1 MTYRSIQN
9 SFITILCILI
19 AGISVPSYAQ
29 DGTDS
34 LRKQMERAEDEAN
47 RQSRNEEYENKFEET
62 DSPILVE
69 LFTTTDCSEC
79 VYADRMLYDASKDK
93 RVIPLS
99 CRIVDLSE
107 LEGGESNSNTAGS
120 TKSKDGPI
128 DPCVFRQWTYQT
140 GPGNKDTSLSFPTFV
155 FNGFDQIKSGTI
167 SRFDTVLNSY
177 HFAYK
182 NRILEVFM
190 QWKDKD
196 TITVHLPRD
205 PKTEKS
211 SINASVW
218 IIRYKDMEVQRVDSG
233 INKGRVLR
241 FSNIIQNIRHIAK
254 WHGHTRS
261 IDVDVPAPTGGKD
274 RGGFVIVVQQMMGQ
288 PVLAAGKLVDYP
300 HPNDEAQAKA
310 RKEKARDVA
319 AERAKTPQTAPSAT
333 VQPVAPAPKP

>member
-9 SFITILCILI
+9 SFITILCVLI
-19 AGISVPSYAQ
+19 AGVSAPSHAQ
-29 DGTDS
+29 DQPNS
-34 LRKQMERAEDEAN
+34 LRKMMERAEDEAN
-47 RQSRNEEYENKFEET
+47 RQSRDEEYQNKVLET

-107 LEGGESNSNTAGS
+107 LESDEQTS
-120 TKSKDGPI
+120 TGVSKGGPI

-140 GPGNKDTSLSFPTFV
+140 GTSGNKDVELNFPTFV
-155 FNGFDQIKSGTI
+155 FNGFDKIRSGTI

-205 PKTEKS
+205 PKTEES

-233 INKGRVLR
+233 VNKGRVLR
-241 FSNIIQNIRHIAK
+241 FSNIIQDIRHIAK

-261 IDVDVPAPTGGKD
+261 IDVDVPAPEGGKD
-274 RGGFVIVVQQMMGQ
+274 RGGFVIVVQQMMGE

-300 HPNDEAQAKA
+300 HPNDEAKTKA
-310 RKEKARDVA
+310 RKDKARDVA